1 MKKSISKNYIYNLS
15 YQLLTLFT
23 PFITTPY
30 ISRVLG
36 AEGIGIYSYT
46 TSIVSYFILLA
57 SLGVASY
64 AQREIAYHQE
74 NQYIQS
80 RIFYEVFG
88 IRLLTVTASLVSY
101 YVLLS
106 HFAHEQPIIY
116 WVQALNILAVLF
128 DISWF
133 FQGLEEFGKIIFR
146 NFIIRLLN
154 IIGIF
159 LLIHDETD
167 LLLYIGLMSI
177 MNIIGGLSIWLYL
190 PKYLVHVAKS
200 DIDVFRNFKIII
212 QLFLPQMAIQVYTI
226 FDKTM
231 IGVLTAS
238 NLENGF
244 YEQAEKISKMLL
256 MVVTSLGPVMM
267 PRIAAAYAHSD
278 EEAIKHYI
286 MRSYRFVWMV
296 GLPMMFVTIGLVDT
310 AVPWFFGPG
319 YEKVGR
325 LVKIFS
331 GLLLAIGIN
340 NVTGVQYLISI
351 NRQNIFTLTV
361 LIGAVINFCLNMVLI
376 PSIASTGAAIASVAA
391 ETVIALVQFY
401 YVREYFS
408 LNKVLRLSK
417 CYLLCSLLMFV
428 ILVLVS
434 SIHYEQTVV
443 YTAVLGGLSVIVYC
457 GLLVLFKDEF
467 FMGFL
472 NKIIGKVREI
482 L

>member
-15 YQLLTLFT
+15 YQLLTLLT

-36 AEGIGIYSYT
+36 ADGIGIYSYT

-57 SLGVASY
+57 SLGIASY

-88 IRLLTVTASLVSY
+88 IRLLTVTVSLLSY

-106 HFAHEQPIIY
+106 NFVHEHPIIY

-133 FQGLEEFGKIIFR
+133 FQGLEDFAKIVFR
-146 NFIIRLLN
+146 NFIIRILN
-154 IIGIF
+154 IVGIF
-159 LLIHDETD
+159 LLIHSDTD

-177 MNIIGGLSIWLYL
+177 MNVLGGLSIWLYL
-190 PKYLVHVAKS
+190 PKYLVCVAKS
-200 DIDVFRNFKIII
+200 DINIFRNFKIII
-212 QLFLPQMAIQVYTI
+212 QLFLPQMAIQIYTV

-238 NLENGF
+238 NFENGY
-244 YEQAEKISKMLL
+244 YEQAEKICKMLL
-256 MVVTSLGPVMM
+256 MLVTSLGPVMM
-267 PRIAAAYAHSD
+267 PRIAAAYAHND
-278 EEAIKHYI
+278 KEAIKHYI
-286 MRSYRFVWMV
+286 MRSYRFVWMI
-296 GLPMMFVTIGLVDT
+296 GLPMMFVTIGLIDT

-319 YEKVGR
+319 YEKVGL
-325 LVKIFS
+325 LVKVFS

-340 NVTGVQYLISI
+340 NVTGVQYLISV
-351 NRQNIFTLTV
+351 NKQNIFTLTV
-361 LIGAVINFCLNMVLI
+361 LLGALINFCLNMILI
-376 PSIASTGAAIASVAA
+376 PTMESTGAAIASVAA
-391 ETVIALVQFY
+391 ETAIALAQFY
-401 YVREYFS
+401 FVREYFS
-408 LNKVLRLSK
+408 LNKVLQLSK
-417 CYLLCSLLMFV
+417 CYLLCSLLMFAF
-428 ILVLVS
+428 LMMVS
-434 SIHYEQTVV
+434 SIYNEQTVI
-443 YTAVLGGLSVIVYC
+443 YTVALGGLSIIVYS
-457 GLLVLFKDEF
+457 GLLILFRDDF

-472 NKIIGKVREI
+472 NKIIGKVREK